1 MIKIYKKI
9 QSIITSYEQKRFK
22 ILIILMV
29 LCALVET
36 LSIGALVPLINFFT
50 NAGLM
55 ETISNSFLDNFG
67 DSPLIKYDPINIILA
82 FIGIIYLLKNFY
94 LLFFNWID
102 TRFAFLIRTSIA
114 IRLFKTYLNK
124 PYTFH
129 INNNSSALITNIV
142 EES

>member
-124 PYTFH
+124 PYTH
-129 INNNSSALITNIV
+129 KNKLCNNCLFYVCI
-142 EES
+142 